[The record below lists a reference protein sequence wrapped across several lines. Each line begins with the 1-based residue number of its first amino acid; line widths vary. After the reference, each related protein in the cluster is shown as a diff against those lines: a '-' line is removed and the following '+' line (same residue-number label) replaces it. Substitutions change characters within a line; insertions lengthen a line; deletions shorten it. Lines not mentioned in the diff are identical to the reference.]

1 MNYYI
6 TSKQWHFFIN
16 SAAVEKSPEFQ
27 FTVLI
32 YFPFWI
38 SLLFKVLLGKGSR
51 WQSRENTEF
60 TSSHKL
66 LKTNLQMEQ
75 DSKDIYSTMEHLE
88 GQQGSPH
95 SQVGRKEKRQKPVGT
110 CTSEREQ
117 KERRGFHTWGS
128 PLISVEIGWDRKW
141 DWEAQRK
148 AQHLVYG
155 RQDRMRH
162 TEALCT
168 PAWDVCLL
176 MWVGAECWSMGLGEQ
191 T

>member
-16 SAAVEKSPEFQ
+16 SAAVEKFPEFQ

-95 SQVGRKEKRQKPVGT
+95 SQVGRKEKKA
-110 CTSEREQ
+110 EA
-117 KERRGFHTWGS
+117 
-128 PLISVEIGWDRKW
+128 GWDLYLR
-141 DWEAQRK
+141 E
-148 AQHLVYG
+148 
-155 RQDRMRH
+155 
-162 TEALCT
+162 
-168 PAWDVCLL
+168 
-176 MWVGAECWSMGLGEQ
+176 GAEGEERFPHLGESPDQ
-191 T
+191 CGDWLG